1 MNPAASLNS
10 GAPGVGVPGAQRFN
24 RLWIG
29 GLPRNAPIDDIRR
42 EVNRVFSSY
51 GPVADVCVI
60 TTARDVMCFVQYE
73 DDQVAY
79 NAREDMNGKTILGSV
94 IKVNYAVIRG
104 PDAPKG
110 PMKPVGPG
118 TPEPEKERDPNR
130 KMVLLANLPSDITSE
145 ELAHFGNSVSY
156 DVSFAKT
163 WKEGGSVYGLLTF
176 DSSRDARKAL
186 RRLNGAE
193 IVEGGRKTKLEAY
206 SFSDFNEM
214 LSASSKRKK

>member
-1 MNPAASLNS
+1 MGL
-10 GAPGVGVPGAQRFN
+10 PGAQKFN

-29 GLPRNAPIDDIRR
+29 GLPRNAPIDDIRS

-60 TTARDVMCFVQYE
+60 TTARDVMCFVQY
-73 DDQVAY
+73 DDEQVAY
-79 NAREDMNGKTILGSV
+79 NAREDMNGKMILGSV

-110 PMKPVGPG
+110 PSKPMP
-118 TPEPEKERDPNR
+118 TAEPEKERDPNR
-130 KMVLLANLPSDITSE
+130 KMVIVANLPPDITSE

-156 DVSFAKT
+156 DVSFANV
-163 WKEGGSVYGLLTF
+163 WKEGSGMFGLLTF
-176 DSSRDARKAL
+176 DSTRDARKAL

-193 IVEGGRKTKLEAY
+193 VDTGSRRTQLEAY
-206 SFSDFNEM
+206 SYADFNEM
-214 LSASSKRKK
+214 ISATSKRKK

>member
-1 MNPAASLNS
+1 MASTLNS
-10 GAPGVGVPGAQRFN
+10 GAPGAGVPGAQKFN

-60 TTARDVMCFVQYE
+60 TTARDVMCFVQY
-73 DDQVAY
+73 DDEQVAY
-79 NAREDMNGKTILGSV
+79 SAREDMNGKTVLGSV

-110 PMKPVGPG
+110 PSKPLAAGS
-118 TPEPEKERDPNR
+118 PEPEKERDPDR
-130 KMVLLANLPSDITSE
+130 KMVIVTNLPSDTTAE

-156 DVSFAKT
+156 DVSFANI
-163 WKEGGSVYGLLTF
+163 WRDGNAVYGLLTF

-193 IVEGGRKTKLEAY
+193 IESSRKPYKLEAY
-206 SFSDFNEM
+206 SLSDFNEM
-214 LSASSKRKK
+214 ISSSSKRKK